1 MKHKYLPMDWN
12 LIQLGSVLKKV
23 RRPVDIDPDE
33 EYRQIGIR
41 SHGKGI
47 FHKEPVLGRDLGNK
61 SIFWVRPG
69 DFVLNIVFAW
79 EGAVAVVTDAELGMC
94 GSHRFPTFVVNP
106 DKLELD
112 YLLLYFKSQEGIVQL
127 ESVSPGGAGRNKT
140 LSQSDFLR
148 LKIPLPPIDEQRR
161 ITKVLRDADA
171 HIAHVEAQI
180 GAAQAVKRGVMQRLF
195 TYGLADEETPTK
207 HTRIGEIPAGWEVVQ
222 LGQLLHSI
230 EAGRS
235 PQALDRPAEDDEWGV
250 LRVSAVRPEGLQAHE
265 NKAVIDPQHINSAY
279 EIHEGDVLISRANT
293 FELVGLVT
301 FVEDTPPRLM
311 LSDKTLRL
319 VVNRNF
325 SDSRFLSYFLQSE
338 PMRQQIIDNA
348 TGTSAGMKNI
358 SQDSILRLPV
368 ACPDLGEQR
377 EIAAILSAHDATIR
391 SLQVEAESLRE
402 VKRGLMQKLL
412 SGEVRV

>member
-1 MKHKYLPMDWN
+1 MTHEHLPEGWKRVRLKSVTREIKQRNSDHAFTVADVLGVSNKIGFYPNDREIKDDVSRYKVITHHDFGYNPMRLN
-12 LIQLGSVLKKV
+12 VGSLAYRNRPEPGLISPDYVAFRCDTNQLLPEYFNYFRQTSGWSHQIENGGQGSVRIRYYYSDIANFTILLP
-23 RRPVDIDPDE
+23 PVD
-33 EYRQIGIR
+33 
-41 SHGKGI
+41 
-47 FHKEPVLGRDLGNK
+47 
-61 SIFWVRPG
+61 
-69 DFVLNIVFAW
+69 
-79 EGAVAVVTDAELGMC
+79 
-94 GSHRFPTFVVNP
+94 
-106 DKLELD
+106 
-112 YLLLYFKSQEGIVQL
+112 
-127 ESVSPGGAGRNKT
+127 
-140 LSQSDFLR
+140 
-148 LKIPLPPIDEQRR
+148 EQCR
-161 ITKVLRDADA
+161 ITEILHDADA
-171 HIAHVEAQI
+171 NIVHIEAQI